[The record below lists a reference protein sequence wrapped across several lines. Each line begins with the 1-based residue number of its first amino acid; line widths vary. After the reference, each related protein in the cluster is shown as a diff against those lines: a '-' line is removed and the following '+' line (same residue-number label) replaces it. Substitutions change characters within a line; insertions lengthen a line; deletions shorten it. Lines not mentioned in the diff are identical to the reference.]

1 MRYADYKTSLKT
13 FDTVRRDSDLAA
25 AIRKNF
31 YDMRSHRD
39 SSGVSDRMLS
49 CLRQYN
55 AEYSPQQLQA
65 IRQFG
70 GSEQFANITSVKC
83 RTLAALLGE
92 IYLGPEPPW
101 RLEPTPEPTMPNDI
115 QQAMQDLLTSEVMH
129 AQAYGQE
136 VTPDQMRERARQFQQ
151 EGMRALR
158 KQAEEQALYAGTHL
172 NDLLVEG
179 DFYDALKDFI
189 AHFTVYPIA
198 VLKGPFYKSAKRL
211 KYENGEPMVMTE
223 PRQHFCAPSPFDV
236 WFSPGV
242 SRPDE
247 GDIVERL
254 RLARYDLEAL
264 RDVPNY
270 DSDAL
275 DAILDEHPTGF
286 VEAFVSSVDSA
297 VEDEQEKES
306 RQQNASGLYDVLEFH
321 GWVPGYM
328 LNMEPQFKKWEFEA
342 DRTHHVTVRLLNRY
356 IIGAHPNPDP
366 LQRAIYHTASFEPL
380 PGSVYGK
387 ALPEALESP
396 QAMANAA
403 WRSAINNVSLASG
416 PQIGINSAS
425 LAETDDK
432 RELYPW
438 KVWSFTPDP
447 AAPSGQPLM
456 FFQPNDNSQAMLAV
470 IDLAMKYADEMSAIP
485 RYAAGGGA
493 SGGAQRTA
501 SGLAMLQ
508 GNVQTVIKHM
518 AHSID
523 RDVVDSVLQIIYA
536 MTILTDTT
544 GMLRGDETIQVLGV
558 EHALKRE
565 ADKVRALE
573 FLQITA
579 NPVDLQLVG
588 MPARAEVL
596 IEVAEQLGFDHRT
609 IAEHIRKNLEAA
621 QMQAQMQ
628 QQNGQP
634 EQPPDGQRN
643 AGAVQSAQQQP
654 APAAGAGRVQEGVE
668 NSAAVMRPTMGK
680 A

>member
-1 MRYADYKTSLKT
+1 MRYAEYKASPKPW
-13 FDTVRRDSDLAA
+13 DAVRRDSDLAS

-31 YDMRSHRD
+31 THMRDHRD

-55 AEYSPQQLQA
+55 AEYSPQQLAA

-70 GSEQFANITSVKC
+70 GSDQFANITSVKC

-115 QQAMQDLLTSEVMH
+115 QQALQQMLVSEVQH
-129 AQAYGQE
+129 AQAYGQQITE
-136 VTPDQMRERARQFQQ
+136 DQIRERAKQFQQ

-158 KQAEEQALYAGTHL
+158 KQAEQSAMSAGTHI

-189 AHFTVYPIA
+189 THFTIYPIA
-198 VLKGPFYKSAKRL
+198 VLKGPYYKSAKRL
-211 KYENGEPMVMTE
+211 SYENGEPQVVTE
-223 PRQHFCAPSPFDV
+223 PRQHFCSPSPFDI

-247 GDIVERL
+247 GDVVERL

-264 RDVPNY
+264 REVPTY
-270 DSDAL
+270 DADAI
-275 DAILDEHPTGF
+275 DAILAENPDGWT
-286 VEAFVSSVDSA
+286 EAFMSSVDSS

-306 RQQNASGLYDVLEFH
+306 RQENSSGLYDVLEFH
-321 GWVPGYM
+321 GWVPGNM
-328 LNMEPQFKKWEFEA
+328 LKNEPNFDNWDFED

-356 IIGAHPNPDP
+356 VISAHPNPDP
-366 LQRAIYHTASFEPL
+366 LQRTIYHTASFEPL

-403 WRSAINNVSLASG
+403 WRAAINNVSLSSG
-416 PQIGINSAS
+416 PQIGINAAS
-425 LAETDDK
+425 MSETDDK

-438 KVWSFTPDP
+438 KVWTYTPDP
-447 AAPSGQPLM
+447 AAPSGSPLM

-470 IDLAMKYADEMSAIP
+470 IDLAMKYADELSAIP

-523 RDVVDSVLQIIYA
+523 RDVVNSVLQIIYA

-544 GMLRGDETIQVLGV
+544 GLLRGDETIRVLGV

-579 NPVDLQLVG
+579 NPLDMQLVG

-596 IEVAEQLGFDHRT
+596 IEVAEQLGFDHRS
-609 IAEHIRKNLEAA
+609 IAEQIRKNLENAMA
-621 QMQAQMQ
+621 QQQMQAQAGMPPD
-628 QQNGQP
+628 N
-634 EQPPDGQRN
+634 PDGQRSQGN
-643 AGAVQSAQQQP
+643 VQSPQP
-654 APAAGAGRVQEGVE
+654 AAPGAGAGRVQEGTE
-668 NSAAVMRPTMGK
+668 NSAAVMRPSMGK